1 MYIHLAS
8 GDGTVMLGIHL
19 SRCVCVRQISH
30 GGEGNALYP
39 VLCSCCC
46 CYKRVS
52 VSTVVQLTVKKTLAT
67 FKRTH
72 LDSWHDH
79 KQKFTDDQLLVLTE
93 LLVSPNYY
101 A

>member
-1 MYIHLAS
+1 MYGGDCITSLAS
-8 GDGTVMLGIHL
+8 AVGNYQ
-19 SRCVCVRQISH
+19 SVCV
-30 GGEGNALYP
+30 
-39 VLCSCCC
+39 VL
-46 CYKRVS
+46 
-52 VSTVVQLTVKKTLAT
+52 QLTVKKTLAT

-79 KQKFTDDQLLVLTE
+79 KQKFSDDQLLVLTE

>member
-1 MYIHLAS
+1 MLKYTFSLDHDVIITAAVCHRAVLYMLQM
-8 GDGTVMLGIHL
+8 TV
-19 SRCVCVRQISH
+19 R
-30 GGEGNALYP
+30 
-39 VLCSCCC
+39 
-46 CYKRVS
+46 
-52 VSTVVQLTVKKTLAT
+52 KTLGT

-79 KQKFTDDQLLVLTE
+79 KQKFTDDQLVVLTE

>member
-1 MYIHLAS
+1 MPDVY
-8 GDGTVMLGIHL
+8 
-19 SRCVCVRQISH
+19 VC
-30 GGEGNALYP
+30 
-39 VLCSCCC
+39 LCG
-46 CYKRVS
+46 
-52 VSTVVQLTVKKTLAT
+52 QMTVKKTLTT